1 MMHSILYREFFKLHP
16 GPVIA
21 EEVDKFREQHPEFPC
36 TSTVKGT
43 RTRLIRAGVLKPM
56 EGETMKPPKKG
67 PEGSFLG
74 SYLRTKKAARESIH
88 RQRQINL

>member
-1 MMHSILYREFFKLHP
+1 MMHSKLYREFFKLHP
-16 GPVIA
+16 GPVIE
-21 EEVDKFREQHPEFPC
+21 EEVDKFREKHPEFPR

-43 RTRLIRAGVLKPM
+43 RTKLIRAGVL
-56 EGETMKPPKKG
+56 EGEAPERAKKLS
-67 PEGSFLG
+67 GSFLG